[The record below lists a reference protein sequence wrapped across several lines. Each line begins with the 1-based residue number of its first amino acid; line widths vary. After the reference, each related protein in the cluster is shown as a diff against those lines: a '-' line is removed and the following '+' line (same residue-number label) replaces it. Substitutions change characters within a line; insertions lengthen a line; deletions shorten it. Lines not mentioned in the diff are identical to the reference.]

1 MAATAPAIPE
11 RPTALMIRT
20 QGRARALLAMTR
32 PTQIALI
39 VMVFANV
46 VAMVGLAALTTATLT
61 LSLALDE
68 GLS

>member
-1 MAATAPAIPE
+1 
-11 RPTALMIRT
+11 
-20 QGRARALLAMTR
+20 MTR

-39 VMVFANV
+39 VMVFANGALLALWRDGSWSLERL
-46 VAMVGLAALTTATLT
+46 VAMWPAALTTATLT